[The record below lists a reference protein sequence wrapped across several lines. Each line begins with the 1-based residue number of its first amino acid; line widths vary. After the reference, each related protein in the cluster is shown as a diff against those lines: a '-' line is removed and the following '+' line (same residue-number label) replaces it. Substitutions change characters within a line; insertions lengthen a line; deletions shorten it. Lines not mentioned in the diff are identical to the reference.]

1 MLKDILKAISE
12 GKTTVPEI
20 AKTLDM
26 EESAVVNAIKEL
38 RLKGCLTTI
47 FGCARNSPFC
57 RSCPLAKEL
66 PEMGITHCITE
77 KGMKYLKK

>member
-1 MLKDILKAISE
+1 MLKNILRAISE

-26 EESAVVNAIKEL
+26 EESAVISAIKEL
-38 RLKGCLTTI
+38 RLMGYLTTE
-47 FGCARNSPFC
+47 FRCARNSPFC

-66 PEMGITHCITE
+66 PDIGITHCITE
-77 KGMKYLKK
+77 KGIKYLKK